1 LVGIRKVLIFVEE
14 KLKQIINQ
22 LNFIIMAKAS
32 VFQTE
37 IQKRLEGKSKA
48 DVGQNIERLAKAHVS
63 GQIHALEGSIVQKE
77 MAVEVA
83 KEKLSDAKYPTDV
96 NALSDASTY
105 IKGIVDADKAVKKA
119 EKELEGTQE
128 LLSTLKEMVKT
139 FAE

>member
-1 LVGIRKVLIFVEE
+1 
-14 KLKQIINQ
+14 
-22 LNFIIMAKAS
+22 MAKAS